1 TYAICILSRFARHPL
16 TLAFLEQNACWVV
29 TRMLVLTADVVV
41 LRTAKAS
48 VVVDRDSEYI
58 ESLNAGFSFIRFAL
72 IRDFSPRWVAQSVD
86 AGLLRAVC
94 RLAPLL
100 EKQLHQ
106 FGRECVRHII
116 ADTLP
121 KHLVYLSVVKVVDRE
136 MNDIDD
142 ATLEKGVD
150 GSWLA
155 ADWRSLQEVLT
166 LRRSVA
172 KISKEDKGS
181 SRTLC
186 DSKKARFMKNE
197 LYHPCGKMAPKK
209 ELQRCGGCLNVFYCS
224 KQCQKEAWPNHRAL
238 CRLRTEDRATQTT
251 EDRNALFPKADAQF
265 FRELLSTDAGLHL
278 GHMQNLAKREFPR
291 EKQGEYF
298 ALCLDY
304 TDLRYPTGTCSLK
317 DIRTYTAPPMNGE
330 DEDEEVV
337 VEHNKEM
344 VRMVLRDPKAY
355 TFIEATFAWGE
366 RRMSRNFMIR
376 PNIWDKHVPQMVNFL
391 GKKMCA
397 NEDVEEN
404 TPGFMKH
411 LMNLGL

>member
-1 TYAICILSRFARHPL
+1 MPPNLAAGRLTPPAMRTAADFAPTRQILGRCRRHRRAAHRRFCVDTTYRGPASDAFELWPPAGRYPPQRIKQRVPPLFRDACVVVAVAVAPRSGAITL
-16 TLAFLEQNACWVV
+16 TLHI
-29 TRMLVLTADVVV
+29 DV
-41 LRTAKAS
+41 
-48 VVVDRDSEYI
+48 
-58 ESLNAGFSFIRFAL
+58 
-72 IRDFSPRWVAQSVD
+72 PR
-86 AGLLRAVC
+86 AGLLDER
-94 RLAPLL
+94 RN
-100 EKQLHQ
+100 
-106 FGRECVRHII
+106 
-116 ADTLP
+116 
-121 KHLVYLSVVKVVDRE
+121 LVYLSVVKVVDRE

-155 ADWRSLQEVLT
+155 GDWRSLQEVLT

-172 KISKEDKGS
+172 KISKEEKGS

-186 DSKKARFMKNE
+186 DSKK
-197 LYHPCGKMAPKK
+197 CGKMAPKK